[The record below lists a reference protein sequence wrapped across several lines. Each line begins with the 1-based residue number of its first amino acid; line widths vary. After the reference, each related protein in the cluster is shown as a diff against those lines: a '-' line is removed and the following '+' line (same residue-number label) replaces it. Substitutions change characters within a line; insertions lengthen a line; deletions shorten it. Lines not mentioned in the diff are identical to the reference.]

1 MRRIVGRLGENGF
14 ACPTWM
20 GGRFTLNLRLAETL
34 ARAACAAIPRYGVT
48 NGQGTEA
55 CCKFCARND
64 SSGSWLCE
72 NSSARRAC
80 RNISKKLRTMESN
93 RSPRTM
99 FDNLLENCIFHIS
112 QLYEFSHRLGHQRP
126 RGSKPHAYTSASP
139 RKRL

>member
-64 SSGSWLCE
+64 SSGSSTAAGIEATCL
-72 NSSARRAC
+72 
-80 RNISKKLRTMESN
+80 
-93 RSPRTM
+93 
-99 FDNLLENCIFHIS
+99 
-112 QLYEFSHRLGHQRP
+112 
-126 RGSKPHAYTSASP
+126 YTSASP